1 MVTSLCSA
9 PGPGSRCVCP
19 GTAASPA
26 CRCVRKA
33 HRPPLQ
39 KAVRSPPRDDP
50 HRLPLPHPALR
61 GLGAHPGC
69 EHQARGPHWKC
80 KKERLGTSPHAPHP
94 SGVPSRGMPCGS
106 HPAWFRFIHVSVYW
120 RPTIRPPDHPPTHP
134 PFTHHSIIHPPSTHL
149 STWLPVRLSL
159 AVLGTWRLHLGSGPR
174 GQACDCVLVLPGSF
188 LLPSLVGWRRQEV
201 YYLSPPRYGV
211 VNAQGRD
218 RLWPETS

>member
-1 MVTSLCSA
+1 MACPAVLILLGSDLFMCLSTD
-9 PGPGSRCVCP
+9 GPPSVHL
-19 GTAASPA
+19 TT
-26 CRCVRKA
+26 
-33 HRPPLQ
+33 HPLILHL
-39 KAVRSPPRDDP
+39 SI
-50 HRLPLPHPALR
+50 
-61 GLGAHPGC
+61 
-69 EHQARGPHWKC
+69 
-80 KKERLGTSPHAPHP
+80 HP
-94 SGVPSRGMPCGS
+94 S
-106 HPAWFRFIHVSVYW
+106 F
-120 RPTIRPPDHPPTHP
+120 
-134 PFTHHSIIHPPSTHL
+134 IHPPSTHL